1 MGSTFLSSFLP
12 SLYPSLFSVAYVTVI
27 DGSRLLLLLLLHTR
41 QMDEGNVS
49 LHSGALYTC
58 LGFFVSICGSENIR
72 YLHSPYEAS
81 SFFIRRYF
89 YYVKNLTLRGEIRIF
104 PVESIDIF
112 TRSARA
118 RKTFPVSFFIFNFFL
133 LFAHPLTRFNIY
145 SIIAMDAVQCAVSIQ
160 SNIRKKNITSTRVP
174 GCTTVRVL
182 FSRDNKL
189 NLKIRIIIKKKKR
202 GFLHLRKKKK
212 KIGYKDAHVREGEEE
227 IYRPERDFVDET
239 RRLSELTRLV
249 GRWLDRVVLKGEK
262 KPFFF
267 FFFFF
272 VFCSEKGL
280 VLRQ

>member
-104 PVESIDIF
+104 PVYRVYRYFHQE
-112 TRSARA
+112 RA
-118 RKTFPVSFFIFNFFL
+118 REKNIPSFIFHFQFFFL

-249 GRWLDRVVLKGEK
+249 GR
-262 KPFFF
+262 
-267 FFFFF
+267 
-272 VFCSEKGL
+272 
-280 VLRQ
+280 

>member
-81 SFFIRRYF
+81 SFFTRRYF

-118 RKTFPVSFFIFNFFL
+118 RKTFPVSFFIFNFFFIICSPPHKIQY
-133 LFAHPLTRFNIY
+133 LFNNSNGCCAVCSVNSIEYKKEKYYKYPRPRVHHRTCIILTRQQTQF
-145 SIIAMDAVQCAVSIQ
+145 
-160 SNIRKKNITSTRVP
+160 
-174 GCTTVRVL
+174 
-182 FSRDNKL
+182 
-189 NLKIRIIIKKKKR
+189 
-202 GFLHLRKKKK
+202 
-212 KIGYKDAHVREGEEE
+212 KD
-227 IYRPERDFVDET
+227 
-239 RRLSELTRLV
+239 
-249 GRWLDRVVLKGEK
+249 
-262 KPFFF
+262 
-267 FFFFF
+267 
-272 VFCSEKGL
+272 
-280 VLRQ
+280 